1 MKHLALPLLLLAWSG
16 LLGATET
23 LPRPATVPG
32 GVAIIDLGPADAP
45 RPTAHLGE
53 RRLWV
58 RQRNG
63 RWEAVV
69 GIGLD
74 AEPGTH
80 HIRVGDG
87 DDARRM
93 AFEVRPKAYATQHL
107 TIKNKRMV
115 NPDEAAL
122 RRIRSER
129 KRIRAAFRHWR
140 DAPVAADFVPPVD
153 GPMSS
158 SFGLRRVFN
167 GQPRRPH
174 SGMDIAAPK
183 GTPVRAPA
191 AGVVIETGNF
201 YFNGNTVFLDHGQG
215 LVTMYCHLDHID
227 VQPGQRLQ
235 RGDLIGRV
243 GATGRV
249 TGPHLHWTVSLNDR
263 RVDPALFLPAEY
275 LQRARR

>member
-1 MKHLALPLLLLAWSG
+1 MKPLAFLLLLAWNG
-16 LLGATET
+16 LAVATED
-23 LPRPATVPG
+23 LPRPAAVPG
-32 GVAIIDLGPADAP
+32 GVAVLDLGPADGP
-45 RPTAHLGE
+45 RPTAHLGD

-58 RQRNG
+58 RRRDG

-80 HIRVGDG
+80 HIRVSEGG
-87 DDARRM
+87 VRRRI
-93 AFEVRPKAYATQHL
+93 AFEVRPKAYATQRL

-122 RRIRSER
+122 RRIRVER

-140 DAPVAADFVPPVD
+140 DAPVDAAFVPPVD

-174 SGMDIAAPK
+174 SGMDIAAAE
-183 GTPVRAPA
+183 GTPVHAPA
-191 AGVVIETGNF
+191 PGEVIETGNF
-201 YFNGNTVFLDHGQG
+201 YFNGNTVFIDHGQG
-215 LVTMYCHLDHID
+215 LVTMYCHLSAID
-227 VQPGQRLQ
+227 VRPGQRVR
-235 RGDLIGRV
+235 RGDVIGRV

-263 RVDPALFLPAEY
+263 RVDPALFLPEKY
-275 LQRARR
+275 LRQARR